1 VDSPAGAGVCSI
13 RLTGREGVA
22 MADGTSDG
30 NGAGLGSEQ
39 AERGSERAERVFDAR
54 ILKEPLS
61 VLPQRGPLC
70 FARDQFVSEAMHAM
84 QKEHRGCVVI
94 TDDGTER
101 SRLIGIFTERDVL
114 YRIIDRGRNPAT
126 LPLAEVMTR
135 SPDSLQ
141 NGATVA
147 FVLNRMAVGGFRHV
161 PVVDE
166 AERPV
171 AIISVRDV
179 VEFLVDHFPREIMNL
194 PPEMGANIPRSREG
208 A

>member
-1 VDSPAGAGVCSI
+1 
-13 RLTGREGVA
+13 
-22 MADGTSDG
+22 MANGSSDG
-30 NGAGLGSEQ
+30 NGAGRPSERG
-39 AERGSERAERVFDAR
+39 AERGERVFDAR

-61 VLPQRGPLC
+61 VLPQHSPLC
-70 FARDQFVSEAMHAM
+70 FSRDQTVSEAMHAM
-84 QKEHRGCVVI
+84 QKEHRGCVLV
-94 TDDGTER
+94 TDDGTPR
-101 SRLIGIFTERDVL
+101 SRLVGIFTERDVL

-135 SPDSLQ
+135 SPDFLFSR
-141 NGATVA
+141 ATVA

-166 AERPV
+166 QERPV
-171 AIISVRDV
+171 ALISVRDV

-194 PPEMGANIPRSREG
+194 PPEVGGNITSSREG